1 MFFYAA
7 FSSRGEC
14 LQVSAPLFKHLFI
27 RFPSQTFA
35 ISLQLLPAS
44 LICFNLCSSAGV
56 HGVLVRPFFAG
67 GGPGISWVGVAAVA
81 GEGSAPAGA
90 TVDGAGAIGLGV
102 TGWPDKRRFLEL
114 TVVGVLCVC

>member
-1 MFFYAA
+1 MFLYAA
-7 FSSRGEC
+7 FSSRGKG
-14 LQVSAPLFKHLFI
+14 LQVSAPLFKHLFVC
-27 RFPSQTFA
+27 QTFA

-67 GGPGISWVGVAAVA
+67 GGPGMSCAGAAVT

-114 TVVGVLCVC
+114 TAVGVLCVC